1 MDIIDINEVRQQMAE
16 KIKQGNLEDFTAS
29 QHKLVEKLCKQIE
42 NLKEKNKHLEE
53 IMKSLTKN
61 NVVMDISAEEL
72 ICIEQIEILKN
83 RSSQRE
89 LSTDEVK
96 RLDLLIKNL
105 KLLRQES
112 TVIMSSKSYRT
123 LPDEDLLAIAQSE
136 E

>member
-1 MDIIDINEVRQQMAE
+1 MDIIDINDVRKQMKE
-16 KIKQGNLEDFTAS
+16 KIKAGEMENFVKAQQT
-29 QHKLVEKLCKQIE
+29 LVENLCKQIE
-42 NLKEKNKHLEE
+42 NLKEKSSHLERVLSGITKSNIVSE
-53 IMKSLTKN
+53 ITQ
-61 NVVMDISAEEL
+61 EEM
-72 ICIEQIEILKN
+72 ICIEQIDILKN

-89 LSTDEVK
+89 LTTDEVK

-123 LPDEDLLAIAQSE
+123 LPEEDLLAIAQE